1 MKILHIGKQGNLQ
14 RFAAADGFLNSLD
27 LVDLKTDLPVE
38 EYLSQA
44 GDADFIV
51 ADAIAA
57 VPGAL
62 IRQMPNLLAIHSEG
76 VAFNAID
83 LKAAD
88 ECGVYVCN
96 AQGMNAMAVAEQ
108 TILLMIGMLRNIV
121 VNDAAVRAGHQIE
134 AKENYMQNG
143 SLHELA
149 DCSVGLIGFGNIA
162 RQTARLLKA
171 YQVKNIYYYKR
182 HRLDPAQEQQY
193 GVQYRELDDLL
204 AQSQIV
210 SLHLPVTKATRH
222 MADRA
227 FFAQM
232 QPGSYL
238 VNTAR
243 GELVDDAA
251 LIEALK
257 SGRLA
262 MAGLD
267 TLDHEP
273 VLKDHPLLNQP
284 RSIASRLLFSP
295 HIGGITAASF
305 YRGYAMIDEDL
316 WLAAQGQEPK
326 RVVNHPQIPKAD

>member
-27 LVDLKTDLPVE
+27 LVDLKPDLPVE
-38 EYLSQA
+38 EYLNQA
-44 GDADFIV
+44 GDADFVIV
-51 ADAIAA
+51 DAITAI
-57 VPGAL
+57 PGEL

-108 TILLMIGMLRNIV
+108 TILLMVGMLRNVV
-121 VNDAAVRAGHQIE
+121 VNDAAVRAGYQIE

-162 RQTARLLKA
+162 QQTARLLKA
-171 YQVKNIYYYKR
+171 YQVEHVYYYQR

-193 GVQYRELDDLL
+193 GVHYRELDDLL

-222 MADRA
+222 MADQT
-227 FFAQM
+227 FFAKM

-251 LIEALK
+251 LIEVLK
-257 SGRLA
+257 SGHLA

-284 RSIASRLLFSP
+284 RSIASRLLLSP

>member
-1 MKILHIGKQGNLQ
+1 M
-14 RFAAADGFLNSLD
+14 
-27 LVDLKTDLPVE
+27 VDLKSDLPVE
-38 EYLSQA
+38 EYLRQA
-44 GDADFIV
+44 GDADFIIV
-51 ADAIAA
+51 DAITTISDE
-57 VPGAL
+57 L
-62 IRQMPNLLAIHSEG
+62 IRQMPNLLVIHSEG

-96 AQGMNAMAVAEQ
+96 AKGMNAMAVAEQ
-108 TILLMIGMLRNIV
+108 AVLLMVGMLRNMV
-121 VNDAAVRAGHQIE
+121 VNDAAVRNGHQIE
-134 AKENYMQNG
+134 TKEGYMQNG
-143 SLHELA
+143 NLYELA
-149 DCSVGLIGFGNIA
+149 DCSVGLIGFGDIA
-162 RQTARLLKA
+162 QKTAHLLKA
-171 YQVKNIYYYKR
+171 YGVKEIYYYKR
-182 HRLDPAQEQQY
+182 HRLDPEQEQQF

-204 AQSQIV
+204 ASSRIV
-210 SLHLPVTKATRH
+210 SLHLPVTDATMH
-222 MADRA
+222 MADHD
-227 FFAQM
+227 FFAKM

-257 SGRLA
+257 SERLA

-273 VLKDHPLLNQP
+273 VLKNHPLLNQSSGIT
-284 RSIASRLLFSP
+284 RRLLLSP

-316 WLAAQGQEPK
+316 RLIAQGRKPK
-326 RVVNHPQIPKAD
+326 RVVNHPQIHESK

>member
-1 MKILHIGKQGNLQ
+1 M
-14 RFAAADGFLNSLD
+14 
-27 LVDLKTDLPVE
+27 VDLKSDLPVE
-38 EYLSQA
+38 EYLRQA
-44 GDADFIV
+44 GDADFIIV
-51 ADAIAA
+51 DAITTISDE
-57 VPGAL
+57 L
-62 IRQMPNLLAIHSEG
+62 IRQMPNLLVIHSEG

-96 AQGMNAMAVAEQ
+96 AKGMNAMAVAEQ
-108 TILLMIGMLRNIV
+108 AVLLMVGMLRNVV
-121 VNDAAVRAGHQIE
+121 VNDAAVRNGHQIE
-134 AKENYMQNG
+134 TKEGYMQNG
-143 SLHELA
+143 NLYELA
-149 DCSVGLIGFGNIA
+149 DCSVGLVGFGDIA
-162 RQTARLLKA
+162 QKTAHLLKA
-171 YQVKNIYYYKR
+171 YGVKEIYYYKR
-182 HRLDPAQEQQY
+182 HRLDLEQEQQF

-204 AQSQIV
+204 ASSRIV
-210 SLHLPVTKATRH
+210 SLHLPVTDATMH
-222 MADRA
+222 MADHD
-227 FFAQM
+227 FFAKM

-257 SGRLA
+257 SERLA

-273 VLKDHPLLNQP
+273 VLKNHPLLNQSSGIT
-284 RSIASRLLFSP
+284 RRLLLSP

-316 WLAAQGQEPK
+316 RLIAQGRKPK
-326 RVVNHPQIPKAD
+326 RVVNHPQIHESK

>member
-1 MKILHIGKQGNLQ
+1 M
-14 RFAAADGFLNSLD
+14 
-27 LVDLKTDLPVE
+27 VDLKSDLPVE
-38 EYLSQA
+38 EYLRQA
-44 GDADFIV
+44 GDADFIIV
-51 ADAIAA
+51 DAITTISDE
-57 VPGAL
+57 L
-62 IRQMPNLLAIHSEG
+62 IRQMPNLLVIHSEG

-96 AQGMNAMAVAEQ
+96 AKGMNAMAVAEQ
-108 TILLMIGMLRNIV
+108 AVLLMVGMLRNMV
-121 VNDAAVRAGHQIE
+121 VNDAAVRNGHQIE
-134 AKENYMQNG
+134 TKEGYMQNG
-143 SLHELA
+143 NLYELA
-149 DCSVGLIGFGNIA
+149 DCSVGLVGFGDIA
-162 RQTARLLKA
+162 QKTAHLLKA
-171 YQVKNIYYYKR
+171 YGVKEIYYYKR
-182 HRLDPAQEQQY
+182 HRLDPEQEQQF

-204 AQSQIV
+204 ASSRIV
-210 SLHLPVTKATRH
+210 SLHLPVTDATMH
-222 MADRA
+222 MADHD
-227 FFAQM
+227 FFAKM

-257 SGRLA
+257 SERLA

-273 VLKDHPLLNQP
+273 VLKNHPLLNQSSGIT
-284 RSIASRLLFSP
+284 RRLLLSP

-316 WLAAQGQEPK
+316 RLIAQGRKSK
-326 RVVNHPQIPKAD
+326 RVVNHPQIHESN

>member
-1 MKILHIGKQGNLQ
+1 M
-14 RFAAADGFLNSLD
+14 
-27 LVDLKTDLPVE
+27 VDLKSDLPVE
-38 EYLSQA
+38 EYLRQA
-44 GDADFIV
+44 GDADFIIV
-51 ADAIAA
+51 DAITTISDE
-57 VPGAL
+57 L
-62 IRQMPNLLAIHSEG
+62 IRQMPNLLVIHSEG

-96 AQGMNAMAVAEQ
+96 AKGMNAMAVAEQ
-108 TILLMIGMLRNIV
+108 AVLLMVGMLRNMV
-121 VNDAAVRAGHQIE
+121 VNDAAVRNGHQIE
-134 AKENYMQNG
+134 TKEGYMQNG
-143 SLHELA
+143 NLYELA
-149 DCSVGLIGFGNIA
+149 DCSVGLVGFGDIA
-162 RQTARLLKA
+162 QKTAHLLKA
-171 YQVKNIYYYKR
+171 YGVKEIYYYKR
-182 HRLDPAQEQQY
+182 HRLDPEQEQQF

-204 AQSQIV
+204 ASSRIV
-210 SLHLPVTKATRH
+210 SLHLPVTDATMH
-222 MADRA
+222 MADHD
-227 FFAQM
+227 FFAKM

-257 SGRLA
+257 SERLA

-273 VLKDHPLLNQP
+273 VLKNHPLLNQSSGIT
-284 RSIASRLLFSP
+284 RRLLLSP

>member
-27 LVDLKTDLPVE
+27 LVDLKPDLPVE

-108 TILLMIGMLRNIV
+108 TILLMVGMLRNIV

-193 GVQYRELDDLL
+193 GVHYRELDDLL

-210 SLHLPVTKATRH
+210 SLHLPVTTATRH
-222 MADRA
+222 MADQT
-227 FFAQM
+227 FFAKM

-273 VLKDHPLLNQP
+273 VLKNHPLLNQSSGIT
-284 RSIASRLLFSP
+284 RRLLLSP

-316 WLAAQGQEPK
+316 RLIAQGRKPK
-326 RVVNHPQIPKAD
+326 RVVNHPQIHESK

>member
-27 LVDLKTDLPVE
+27 LVDLKPDLPVE

-44 GDADFIV
+44 GDVDFIV
-51 ADAIAA
+51 ADAIAS

-83 LKAAD
+83 LEAAD

-96 AQGMNAMAVAEQ
+96 AKGMNAMAVAEQ
-108 TILLMIGMLRNIV
+108 AVLLMVGMLRNVV
-121 VNDAAVRAGHQIE
+121 VNDAAVRNGHQIE
-134 AKENYMQNG
+134 TKEGYMQNG
-143 SLHELA
+143 NLYELA
-149 DCSVGLIGFGNIA
+149 DCSVGLIGFGDIA
-162 RQTARLLKA
+162 QKTARLLKA
-171 YQVKNIYYYKR
+171 YGVKEIYYYKR
-182 HRLDPAQEQQY
+182 HRLDPEQEQQF

-204 AQSQIV
+204 ASSRIV
-210 SLHLPVTKATRH
+210 SLHLPVTDATMH
-222 MADRA
+222 MADQA
-227 FFAQM
+227 FFAKM

-273 VLKDHPLLNQP
+273 VQSDHPLLNLP
-284 RSIASRLLFSP
+284 FEIAQRLLFSP

-305 YRGYAMIDEDL
+305 YRGYAMIEEDL
-316 WLAAQGQEPK
+316 
-326 RVVNHPQIPKAD
+326 

>member
-1 MKILHIGKQGNLQ
+1 M
-14 RFAAADGFLNSLD
+14 
-27 LVDLKTDLPVE
+27 VDLKSDLPVE
-38 EYLSQA
+38 EYLRQA
-44 GDADFIV
+44 GDADFIIV
-51 ADAIAA
+51 DAITTISDE
-57 VPGAL
+57 L
-62 IRQMPNLLAIHSEG
+62 IRQMPNLLVIHSEG

-96 AQGMNAMAVAEQ
+96 AKGMNAMAVAEQ
-108 TILLMIGMLRNIV
+108 AVLLMVGMLRNMV
-121 VNDAAVRAGHQIE
+121 VNDAAVRNGHQIE
-134 AKENYMQNG
+134 TKEGYMQNG
-143 SLHELA
+143 NLYELA
-149 DCSVGLIGFGNIA
+149 DCSVGLVGFGDIA
-162 RQTARLLKA
+162 QKTAHLLKA
-171 YQVKNIYYYKR
+171 YGVKEIYYYKR
-182 HRLDPAQEQQY
+182 HRLDPEQEQQF

-204 AQSQIV
+204 ASSRIV
-210 SLHLPVTKATRH
+210 SLHLPVTDATMH
-222 MADRA
+222 MADHD
-227 FFAQM
+227 FFAKM

-257 SGRLA
+257 SERLA

-273 VLKDHPLLNQP
+273 VLKNHPLLNQSSGIT
-284 RSIASRLLFSP
+284 RRLLLSP

-316 WLAAQGQEPK
+316 RLITQGRKPK
-326 RVVNHPQIPKAD
+326 RVVNHPQIHESK

>member
-27 LVDLKTDLPVE
+27 LVDLKPDLPVE

-108 TILLMIGMLRNIV
+108 TILLMVGMLRNVV

-134 AKENYMQNG
+134 AYMQNG

-193 GVQYRELDDLL
+193 GVHYRELDDLL
-204 AQSQIV
+204 VQSQIV

-222 MADRA
+222 MADQT
-227 FFAQM
+227 FFAKM

-257 SGRLA
+257 SGHLA
-262 MAGLD
+262 MVGLD

-284 RSIASRLLFSP
+284 QSIASRLLFSP
-295 HIGGITAASF
+295 HIGGITVASF

-316 WLAAQGQEPK
+316 RLAAQGQEPK
-326 RVVNHPQIPKAD
+326 RVVNHPQNH

>member
-1 MKILHIGKQGNLQ
+1 M
-14 RFAAADGFLNSLD
+14 
-27 LVDLKTDLPVE
+27 VDLKSDLPVE
-38 EYLSQA
+38 EYLRQA
-44 GDADFIV
+44 GDADFIIV
-51 ADAIAA
+51 DAITTISDE
-57 VPGAL
+57 L
-62 IRQMPNLLAIHSEG
+62 ILQMPNLLVIHSEG

-96 AQGMNAMAVAEQ
+96 AKGMNAMAVAEQ
-108 TILLMIGMLRNIV
+108 AVLLMVGMLRNMV
-121 VNDAAVRAGHQIE
+121 VNDAAVRNGHQIE
-134 AKENYMQNG
+134 TKEGYMQNG
-143 SLHELA
+143 NLYELA
-149 DCSVGLIGFGNIA
+149 DCSVGLVGFGDIA
-162 RQTARLLKA
+162 QKTAHLLKA
-171 YQVKNIYYYKR
+171 YGVKEIYYYKR
-182 HRLDPAQEQQY
+182 HRLDPEQEQQF

-204 AQSQIV
+204 ASSRIV
-210 SLHLPVTKATRH
+210 SLHLPVTDATMH
-222 MADRA
+222 MADHD
-227 FFAQM
+227 FFAKM

-251 LIEALK
+251 LIEVLK
-257 SGRLA
+257 SGHLA

-284 RSIASRLLFSP
+284 RSIASRLLLSP

-316 WLAAQGQEPK
+316 WLAAQGQEHK
-326 RVVNHPQIPKAD
+326 QVVNHPQIPKAD

>member
-1 MKILHIGKQGNLQ
+1 M
-14 RFAAADGFLNSLD
+14 
-27 LVDLKTDLPVE
+27 VDLKSDLPVE
-38 EYLSQA
+38 EYLRQA
-44 GDADFIV
+44 GDADFIIV
-51 ADAIAA
+51 DAITTISDE
-57 VPGAL
+57 L
-62 IRQMPNLLAIHSEG
+62 IRQMPNLLVIHSEG

-96 AQGMNAMAVAEQ
+96 AKGMNAMAVAEQ
-108 TILLMIGMLRNIV
+108 AVLLMVGMLRNVV
-121 VNDAAVRAGHQIE
+121 VNDAAVRNGHQIE
-134 AKENYMQNG
+134 TKEGYMQNG
-143 SLHELA
+143 NLYELA
-149 DCSVGLIGFGNIA
+149 DCSVGLIGFGDIA
-162 RQTARLLKA
+162 QKTARLLKA
-171 YQVKNIYYYKR
+171 YGVKEIYYYKR
-182 HRLDPAQEQQY
+182 HRLDLEQEQQF

-204 AQSQIV
+204 ASSRIV
-210 SLHLPVTKATRH
+210 SLHLPVTDATMH
-222 MADRA
+222 MADHD
-227 FFAQM
+227 FFAKM

-257 SGRLA
+257 SERLA

-273 VLKDHPLLNQP
+273 VLKNHPLLNQSSGIT
-284 RSIASRLLFSP
+284 RRLLLSP

-316 WLAAQGQEPK
+316 RLIAQGRKPK
-326 RVVNHPQIPKAD
+326 RVVNHPQIHESK

>member
-27 LVDLKTDLPVE
+27 LVDLKPDLPVE
-38 EYLSQA
+38 EYLNQA
-44 GDADFIV
+44 GDADFVIV
-51 ADAIAA
+51 DAITAI
-57 VPGAL
+57 PGEL

-108 TILLMIGMLRNIV
+108 TILLMVGMLRNIV

-222 MADRA
+222 MADQT
-227 FFAQM
+227 FFAKM

-243 GELVDDAA
+243 GELVDDEA

-257 SGRLA
+257 SGHLA

-273 VLKDHPLLNQP
+273 VLKNHPLLNQP

-316 WLAAQGQEPK
+316 WLVAQGQEPK

>member
-14 RFAAADGFLNSLD
+14 RFAAAEGFLNSLD
-27 LVDLKTDLPVE
+27 LVDLKPDLPVE
-38 EYLSQA
+38 EYLNQA
-44 GDADFIV
+44 GDADFVIV
-51 ADAIAA
+51 DAITAI
-57 VPGAL
+57 PGEL

-108 TILLMIGMLRNIV
+108 TILLMVGMLRNVV

-149 DCSVGLIGFGNIA
+149 DCSVGLIGFGDIA

-193 GVQYRELDDLL
+193 GVHYRELDDLL

-222 MADRA
+222 MADQT
-227 FFAQM
+227 FFAKM

-257 SGRLA
+257 SGHLA
-262 MAGLD
+262 MVGLD

-273 VLKDHPLLNQP
+273 VLKNHPLLNQP

-316 WLAAQGQEPK
+316 RLAAQGQEPK
-326 RVVNHPQIPKAD
+326 RVVNHPQNH